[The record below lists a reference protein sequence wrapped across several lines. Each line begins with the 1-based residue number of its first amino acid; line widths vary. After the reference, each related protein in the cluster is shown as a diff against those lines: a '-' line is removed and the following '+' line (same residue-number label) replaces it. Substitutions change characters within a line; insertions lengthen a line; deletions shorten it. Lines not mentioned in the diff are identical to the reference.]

1 MRRSNFSTLL
11 YLLLVFASGMVL
23 GGFANRLYMMKT
35 SAAYVAPPTP
45 TSPKTRIQF
54 RKEYIQEMR
63 TRLKLTEPQ
72 VAQLQQIMQA
82 TDHRLRDMH
91 KDIDDEHA
99 EKVAAMLNDSQ
110 KAEYAKMREERERK
124 RQQREQKGL

>member
-1 MRRSNFSTLL
+1 MRRSNFTTLL

-23 GGFANRLYMMKT
+23 GGFANRLYMLKT
-35 SAAYVAPPTP
+35 YAATASAPP
-45 TSPKTRIQF
+45 SPKTRIQF

-63 TRLKLTEPQ
+63 TRLSLTEQQ
-72 VAQLQQIMQA
+72 VAELQQIMQA

-99 EKVAAMLNDSQ
+99 QKVAAILNDSQ

>member
-1 MRRSNFSTLL
+1 MRRSNFTTLL

-35 SAAYVAPPTP
+35 YAATAPAAPS
-45 TSPKTRIQF
+45 SPKTRIQF
-54 RKEYIQEMR
+54 RKEYLQEMR
-63 TRLKLTEPQ
+63 TRLKLTDPQ
-72 VAQLQQIMQA
+72 VAALQQIMQA

-99 EKVAAMLNDSQ
+99 QKVAAMLNDSQ